1 MVSATHSLPLKRD
14 ERKYYNYPC
23 AIWSAQGSCMK
34 IFTQSSVLL
43 FFSES
48 RLCICI
54 SVPACAVRPS
64 QCSPGLQTTIQHQA
78 LISIG
83 VAVIT
88 AISVA
93 VCVCLGYL
101 CTTTLSPPGDPW
113 AQQLLFASMC
123 SCLHVNCVC
132 VCV

>member
-1 MVSATHSLPLKRD
+1 MVSATHWLTLKRD

-23 AIWSAQGSCMK
+23 AIWSARGFRVK

-43 FFSES
+43 LFPEL
-48 RLCICI
+48 RLCLCMCT
-54 SVPACAVRPS
+54 PACAVRPR
-64 QCSPGLQTTIQHQA
+64 QCSLGLQTTIQHQA
-78 LISIG
+78 LISVC

-101 CTTTLSPPGDPW
+101 CTTTLSPSGAPR
-113 AQQLLFASMC
+113 AQQLLFTSMC
-123 SCLHVNCVC
+123 SCLHVKCVC
-132 VCV
+132 V